1 MAYLAA
7 LPYDDT
13 DNARTLDG
21 MGAVAYDNG
30 TRRNLSGSPLAAVK
44 YDDGGGFRR
53 LGLGQFSDLPFDLP
67 LAPAANVIPLNWY
80 PPTPSPIVD
89 TTWASIPGQLVDT
102 TPPLQPTIYTPLYN
116 PQTQSAPITGTLTP
130 PVSAPSSAGT
140 LVSLAAPVTNVLTSI
155 FNSIK
160 TAVSGTP
167 SGGTTLPSTSA
178 AAAAAPSSSWF
189 TAKSVISGVPNWG
202 IVAVGGVAALALLGA
217 GKSGGRRRNPVGRR
231 RNGMELVLMGANPAF
246 KRKPHWIK
254 RKKRQ
259 HAIRRQLRSMGV
271 KIPRSTPAMSQLSMY
286 ELRRLRRQS

>member
-30 TRRNLSGSPLAAVK
+30 TRRNLSGSALAAVK

-53 LGLGQFSDLPFDLP
+53 LGLGQYSDLPFDLP

-130 PVSAPSSAGT
+130 PVPAPSSAGT
-140 LVSLAAPVTNVLTSI
+140 LVSLAAPVTGVLTSI

-160 TAVSGTP
+160 NVVSGTSATP
-167 SGGTTLPSTSA
+167 SGAITA
-178 AAAAAPSSSWF
+178 QAAAAPSSSWF
-189 TAKSVISGVPNWG
+189 TEQSVIGGVPNWG
-202 IVAVGGVAALALLGA
+202 IAAVGGVGLLALLGA
-217 GKSGGRRRNPVGRR
+217 GKSGSRRRNPVGRR
-231 RNGMELVLMGANPAF
+231 RNGMELVLMGANPSY
-246 KRKPHWIK
+246 
-254 RKKRQ
+254 
-259 HAIRRQLRSMGV
+259 RR
-271 KIPRSTPAMSQLSMY
+271 
-286 ELRRLRRQS
+286 RRR